1 MLALFHPFLSPL
13 RDFLVHFKVSC
24 RCGYISPLNTWKC
37 ISLTRIQ
44 YLHTIVWGGG
54 RGVNFVLSG
63 CINCS
68 CLSMSFDK
76 CMHLYNPKFHPNVE
90 RYCHPRKSP
99 HALPGESL
107 PALPCAASLAPTL
120 LIFFPLS
127 TSFACSATPCRW
139 NQCSMCSFLYFLKD
153 LSALKWS
160 LGSLSISFH
169 QLLFHRFRDN

>member
-90 RYCHPRKSP
+90 RYCHLESHLMPFLVSP
-99 HALPGESL
+99 YQPYPVLLLWHPLFWFFFHCRLVLPVLLLHVDETN
-107 PALPCAASLAPTL
+107 AVCAPFFIFWKTL
-120 LIFFPLS
+120 VP
-127 TSFACSATPCRW
+127 
-139 NQCSMCSFLYFLKD
+139 
-153 LSALKWS
+153 
-160 LGSLSISFH
+160 
-169 QLLFHRFRDN
+169 